1 MEKYAFAV
9 LMAAV
14 SAEVAPVALFHGVDD
29 SCKSTGPWINLIEE
43 GIDYAAPV
51 KCVEIGDGRVSSIFE
66 RMQW

>member
-1 MEKYAFAV
+1 MEKFTFAV